1 MPDVERKY
9 PDFNPIII
17 TLKNE
22 DDRSKFWEILNSFIV
37 KNMDTANQT
46 AKFARDML
54 LEMEES
60 SKRQG

>member
-1 MPDVERKY
+1 MPDVERMY
-9 PDFNPIII
+9 PDFNPFII
-17 TLKNE
+17 TLKNG

-37 KNMDTANQT
+37 KNMDTQNQT

-60 SKRQG
+60 DKRQG

>member
-1 MPDVERKY
+1 VPDIKRKY
-9 PDFNPIII
+9 PDFNPFII

-22 DDRSKFWEILNSFIV
+22 DDRSKFWEIMNYFMV
-37 KNMDTANQT
+37 KNDIRNQT
-46 AKFARDML
+46 TKFARDML